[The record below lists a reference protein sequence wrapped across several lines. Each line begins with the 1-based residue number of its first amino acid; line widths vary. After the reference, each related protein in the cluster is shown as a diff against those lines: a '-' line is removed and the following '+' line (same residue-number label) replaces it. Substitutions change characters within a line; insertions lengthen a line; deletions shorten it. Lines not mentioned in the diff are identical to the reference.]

1 MEHVRGALP
10 WLTGNIFTAS
20 SPNCGAAVGFPVE
33 PATGAWPAVGTGK
46 IVTAS
51 FSNCGAEAEPVP
63 GAMGRPTRYRRDSR
77 SLTCFCSAPRCW
89 SEEFWVLPEQHLGLV
104 VYLREADE
112 DAHGLRLLPQVLA
125 FGEEG
130 CRMHGFQGMISVLA
144 SISFMAAIAWD
155 RYHVYCT
162 RQKLFWSTTVTM
174 SCIIWI
180 LSVAWAAVPLF
191 GWGVYDFEPMK
202 TCCTL
207 DYSRGDRDYITY
219 MWSLVVLYLAF
230 PSFTM
235 LSCYDSIFKYFKKIH
250 NQKFNT
256 SLPLQTML
264 MCWGPYVL
272 MCVIACFTDVTVVS
286 PRIRMALPVIAKT
299 NPIFNALIYTFNNEF
314 YRPGVWNFLT
324 GQKITEPLE
333 GKKGK

>member
-1 MEHVRGALP
+1 GVLGFFLNTISVLSFISVKQMRTPSNFFVFNLALADLSLNING
-10 WLTGNIFTAS
+10 LTAAYAS
-20 SPNCGAAVGFPVE
+20 
-33 PATGAWPAVGTGK
+33 
-46 IVTAS
+46 
-51 FSNCGAEAEPVP
+51 
-63 GAMGRPTRYRRDSR
+63 
-77 SLTCFCSAPRCW
+77 
-89 SEEFWVLPEQHLGLV
+89 
-104 VYLREADE
+104 YLRSENTS
-112 DAHGLRLLPQVLA
+112 V
-125 FGEEG
+125 
-130 CRMHGFQGMISVLA
+130 CVCVCMHGFQGMISVLA

-174 SCIIWI
+174 SVLIWL

-207 DYSRGDRDYITY
+207 DYSKGDRDYITY

-235 LSCYDSIFKYFKKIH
+235 LSCYDSIYKYFKKIH

-272 MCVIACFTDVTVVS
+272 MCVIACFTDVTVIS
-286 PRIRMALPVIAKT
+286 PKIRM
-299 NPIFNALIYTFNNEF
+299 
-314 YRPGVWNFLT
+314 
-324 GQKITEPLE
+324 
-333 GKKGK
+333 